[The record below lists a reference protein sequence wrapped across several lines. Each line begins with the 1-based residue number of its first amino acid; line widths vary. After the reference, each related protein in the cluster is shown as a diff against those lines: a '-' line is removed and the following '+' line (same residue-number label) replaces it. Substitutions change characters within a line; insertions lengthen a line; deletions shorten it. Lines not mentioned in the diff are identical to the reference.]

1 MDKLDLI
8 QIKQVQDFPGGSV
21 DGSMPVNAGDTG
33 STPGPGRFHMPRGNS
48 DCEPQLPKPV
58 HLESVFFN
66 RRSCCDENP
75 VPGHEESA
83 RWLQLEKKLNKE
95 TNNTKKKKKLG
106 KKFA

>member
-48 DCEPQLPKPV
+48 DCEPQL
-58 HLESVFFN
+58 LSLC
-66 RRSCCDENP
+66 SNP
-75 VPGHEESA
+75 RATTTKACAPRVCV
-83 RWLQLEKKLNKE
+83 LQQEKL
-95 TNNTKKKKKLG
+95 L
-106 KKFA
+106 